1 MPTPSI
7 LLIGTLDTKGVE
19 IGYCRDRLRSLG
31 AQVLVL
37 DSGILGEALG
47 ITADFPRQ
55 AVAEA
60 AGYSIEQLRQA
71 GSRGKAVELMKEGVR
86 QLTLDLLAQGRLDG
100 VLCLGGAEGAIMGST
115 AMRALPLGIPKV
127 IVTPIASGRRHF
139 GMLIGDLDITVMH
152 SVVDILGLNP
162 VSTVVYDNA
171 CAAVWGMAQ
180 HGSRFKPA
188 PAGSRF
194 VGVTM
199 LGVSTPG
206 VMALRDR
213 LAQHGYE
220 SVIFH
225 ANGVGGPAMEKFAEL
240 GTFVGVV
247 DYTTNELAC
256 LQVGG
261 FHVPPPDR
269 LERVGAVGLPQVVVP
284 GVVDLT
290 THGTPSA
297 LPEAMRNR
305 PLYYH
310 NPEMTLARTLKD
322 EMAAIGATMARK
334 LNESKGPVVV
344 MVPTGGL
351 SQPNRPGGVFWDPEA
366 DAALLRALQDGLR
379 RDIPL
384 ITVAAHINDAGFA
397 QRVADEFLKLM
408 EQKG

>member
-1 MPTPSI
+1 M
-7 LLIGTLDTKGVE
+7 
-19 IGYCRDRLRSLG
+19 
-31 AQVLVL
+31 
-37 DSGILGEALG
+37 
-47 ITADFPRQ
+47 
-55 AVAEA
+55 
-60 AGYSIEQLRQA
+60 
-71 GSRGKAVELMKEGVR
+71 LM
-86 QLTLDLLAQGRLDG
+86 
-100 VLCLGGAEGAIMGST
+100 
-115 AMRALPLGIPKV
+115 
-127 IVTPIASGRRHF
+127 
-139 GMLIGDLDITVMH
+139 GDLDITVMH

-171 CAAVWGMAQ
+171 CGAVYGMAR

-199 LGVSTPG
+199 LGQSTPG

-213 LAQHGYE
+213 LAQSGYE
-220 SVIFH
+220 CVIFH

-240 GTFVGVV
+240 GAFVGVV

-261 FHVPPPDR
+261 FHLPPPDR

-284 GVVDLT
+284 GNVDLT
-290 THGTPSA
+290 THGTPGS
-297 LPEAMRNR
+297 LPEGMRGR

-322 EMAAIGATMARK
+322 EMAAIGANMARK
-334 LNESKGPVVV
+334 LNLASGPVVV

-366 DAALLRALQDGLR
+366 DAALLTALRQGLR
-379 RDIPL
+379 PGIPL
-384 ITVAAHINDAGFA
+384 IAVDAHLNDASFG
-397 QRVADEFLKLM
+397 QRVADEFVTLM
-408 EQKG
+408 QQKG